1 MCSHVPSPQ
10 MNNCTERGT
19 WRRKNALEPST
30 IRVKHC
36 MREFSVLRV
45 GLSRTVCRSLRFQPW
60 EVNGLG
66 RAYEKEAT
74 GSSRVW
80 DALEL
85 LKTYF
90 FDPNLHLYTLWAVHP
105 ATESS
110 GKWADAANIQNGV
123 LLAATR
129 ASWSWEVLWGLI
141 RQHCIHQGGQALAG
155 SAVTK
160 GNGQLTIHLLVGIS
174 KLIFANLRI
183 LYCMDLWSHSAS
195 QIS

>member
-1 MCSHVPSPQ
+1 MFPLPRWTTAQNVALGGGKMHWSPAPSGLNIAWESSLCS
-10 MNNCTERGT
+10 EL
-19 WRRKNALEPST
+19 ALAE
-30 IRVKHC
+30 
-36 MREFSVLRV
+36 
-45 GLSRTVCRSLRFQPW
+45 TVCRSLRFQPW